1 MRIIIKTKN
10 LKLTAELQEFIEEKI
25 GGLKRFTKILQK
37 KDNFNKGKD
46 SGEFFVEIEKE
57 TNHHRKGDI
66 FLAEARVHLP
76 GKTIIAISERDDL
89 KQAIVEVKDELQ
101 QEIKKYKLKR
111 TEAIIRE
118 QRKNKKEFKF

>member
-1 MRIIIKTKN
+1 MKIIIKTKN
-10 LKLTAELQEFIEEKI
+10 LDLTTDLQEFIEEKI
-25 GGLKRFTKILQK
+25 GGLEKFTKILQ
-37 KDNFNKGKD
+37 NN
-46 SGEFFVEIEKE
+46 SEEFFVEIGRE
-57 TNHHRKGDI
+57 TKHHKKGDI
-66 FLAEARVHLP
+66 FKAEAIIHLP
-76 GKTIIAISERDDL
+76 GQTLVAISERDDL